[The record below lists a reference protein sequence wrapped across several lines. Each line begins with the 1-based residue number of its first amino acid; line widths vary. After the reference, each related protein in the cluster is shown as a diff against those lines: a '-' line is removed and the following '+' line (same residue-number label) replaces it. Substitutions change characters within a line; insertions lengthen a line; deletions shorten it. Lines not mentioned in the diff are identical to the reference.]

1 MDNDFVFGEKLKD
14 VHSALGIDADTSGR
28 LVAAARKRSEWV
40 LEAGEDIVN
49 GKKCGWLYKQG
60 KVVKNWKRR
69 WFVLDYPKLMYYSN
83 PNDLSAPKGEIDCD
97 QITLS
102 EKHAAAT
109 VQRENCFAVYHPD
122 RRTFFLQ
129 ADSEVAMMSWVAA
142 IRHDDTKCG
151 LIDFEEKALI
161 GQGNFGRVL
170 LVRYKKT
177 GENYAMKVL
186 NKDNL
191 RRQDI
196 EHTKTERS
204 VLRKIRH
211 PFVVSLNF
219 AFQTGSGAT
228 GKLYMVMDYVPGGD
242 LYYHLRRQT
251 KFKEE
256 VVIGVWAAE
265 LTQAI
270 GYVHSLGI
278 VFRDLK
284 LENLLLDAKGHVHLA
299 DFGLSKE
306 VGTLEQKLRTFCGT
320 PFYMAPELVRTQQSR
335 SRREAHSG
343 YTKEVDW
350 WAVGVIIFELMTG
363 QPPFNAQSM
372 QELYRKIDAHPID
385 RVIEVLQQD
394 AESPV
399 DTTLDLVRK
408 LLERDPTRR
417 LGAGEADSA
426 AVQAHAAFAGIDWEL
441 LLQKR
446 IEPSY
451 HPDIKDANDTSNFDP
466 TFTRKKF
473 MEVRTL
479 DQAVYRCCLHAIV
492 RSVVLTRA
500 MRCSRKLCP
509 RRLN

>member
-1 MDNDFVFGEKLKD
+1 M
-14 VHSALGIDADTSGR
+14 
-28 LVAAARKRSEWV
+28 
-40 LEAGEDIVN
+40 
-49 GKKCGWLYKQG
+49 
-60 KVVKNWKRR
+60 
-69 WFVLDYPKLMYYSN
+69 
-83 PNDLSAPKGEIDCD
+83 CD

-102 EKHAAAT
+102 EKHAAQQ
-109 VQRENCFAVYHPD
+109 VDRENCFAIYHPD

-129 ADSEVAMMSWVAA
+129 ADSEVAMMSWVQA

-151 LIDFEEKALI
+151 LIDFEEKKLI

-170 LVRYKKT
+170 LVRHKKT
-177 GENYAMKVL
+177 GDMHAMKIL

-219 AFQTGSGAT
+219 AFQTGSGAS

-306 VGTLEQKLRTFCGT
+306 VDSLEQKLRTFCGT
-320 PFYMAPELVRTQQSR
+320 PFYMAPELVRTQTSR
-335 SRREAHSG
+335 SRREPGNG

-372 QELYRKIDAHPID
+372 QELYRKIDSHPID
-385 RVIEVLQQD
+385 RVVEALQRD
-394 AESPV
+394 AFSPPAESS
-399 DTTLDLVRK
+399 LSLVRE
-408 LLERDPTRR
+408 LLEREPTQR
-417 LGAGEADSA
+417 LGAGDRDAA
-426 AVQAHAAFAGIDWEL
+426 AVQEHAAFAGIDWDL
-441 LLQKR
+441 LLQKK
-446 IEPSY
+446 IEPEY

-473 MEVRTL
+473 QEVRNPHSHSARAFSC
-479 DQAVYRCCLHAIV
+479 QAQAGC
-492 RSVVLTRA
+492 T
-500 MRCSRKLCP
+500 CSRGSYSHCCCCCCCCCCP
-509 RRLN
+509 PAVGGAALRGAARGEGDGDGEPVRRLHICRRRRRRPVAGARRRRRRRRAG